1 MYIYKIIIQNF
12 RNLQNFTWKPDEN
25 INVLFGHNGCGKTN
39 IAEALSYL
47 FTPNRFRTY
56 FERSDYYLGCPSNKI
71 IIQAWLAD
79 IASFD
84 AELSLKIQHIDN
96 NDKFVADDCEQET
109 RQVLILQLES
119 AADDKMEW
127 SFVLS
132 TGLQLCSIKDRA
144 AINYNYIDTARN
156 PVREVGLQEK
166 SVFYQL
172 AKDTIGDEL
181 EAISKDVVSYANRK
195 LAESSVLTK
204 YLESIKEMGKLD
216 VIEKYKLLLKNPESS
231 WNNSGYELGTLA
243 GDAELSFDKQSSGIQ
258 NLFLL
263 LLMKKKLE
271 GAGIVFIEELEQSL
285 EPKNQRY
292 IAEEYRKLNVGQLFI
307 TSHSVDI
314 ISRFDYKNI
323 FVVLPTEAKRLFEGQ
338 SESFMKEVTRT
349 NRKDFISSLM
359 ANNILLVEGESELGS
374 FPIYSFVN
382 GLSFSYLDIEILRV
396 GGKGHFKTYV
406 DAYKKL
412 GKNVFAFL
420 DNDSD
425 VAKTVQSIKDSAD
438 KIILANND
446 YEEMIFPY
454 ISQYAK
460 DLSSLVDFQNIK
472 NKLCSI
478 LAKDEEKCSGHEKRI
493 RPYLVGHEVELASL
507 SDYKDLIKYP
517 RWFCYMLHDSFATTY
532 YATAIANMIAEKTGA
547 PLFFVDLVN
556 CIKGLTENLELQNG
570 ETNVWKIKRR

>member
-1 MYIYKIIIQNF
+1 M
-12 RNLQNFTWKPDEN
+12 
-25 INVLFGHNGCGKTN
+25 
-39 IAEALSYL
+39 
-47 FTPNRFRTY
+47 
-56 FERSDYYLGCPSNKI
+56 
-71 IIQAWLAD
+71 
-79 IASFD
+79 
-84 AELSLKIQHIDN
+84 
-96 NDKFVADDCEQET
+96 
-109 RQVLILQLES
+109 
-119 AADDKMEW
+119 
-127 SFVLS
+127 
-132 TGLQLCSIKDRA
+132 
-144 AINYNYIDTARN
+144 
-156 PVREVGLQEK
+156 
-166 SVFYQL
+166 
-172 AKDTIGDEL
+172 
-181 EAISKDVVSYANRK
+181 
-195 LAESSVLTK
+195 
-204 YLESIKEMGKLD
+204 
-216 VIEKYKLLLKNPESS
+216 
-231 WNNSGYELGTLA
+231 
-243 GDAELSFDKQSSGIQ
+243 
-258 NLFLL
+258 
-263 LLMKKKLE
+263 
-271 GAGIVFIEELEQSL
+271 
-285 EPKNQRY
+285 
-292 IAEEYRKLNVGQLFI
+292 
-307 TSHSVDI
+307 
-314 ISRFDYKNI
+314 
-323 FVVLPTEAKRLFEGQ
+323 
-338 SESFMKEVTRT
+338 
-349 NRKDFISSLM
+349 
-359 ANNILLVEGESELGS
+359 GS

-412 GKNVFAFL
+412 GKNVFASL

-507 SDYKDLIKYP
+507 S

-556 CIKGLTENLELQNG
+556 CIKGLTENLELQDG

>member
-1 MYIYKIIIQNF
+1 
-12 RNLQNFTWKPDEN
+12 
-25 INVLFGHNGCGKTN
+25 
-39 IAEALSYL
+39 
-47 FTPNRFRTY
+47 
-56 FERSDYYLGCPSNKI
+56 
-71 IIQAWLAD
+71 D

-84 AELSLKIQHIDN
+84 AELSLKIQHIDK

-314 ISRFDYKNI
+314 ISRFGYKNI

-338 SESFMKEVTRT
+338 SDSFMKEVTRT
-349 NRKDFISSLM
+349 NRKDYISSLM

-396 GGKGHFKTYV
+396 G
-406 DAYKKL
+406 
-412 GKNVFAFL
+412 
-420 DNDSD
+420 
-425 VAKTVQSIKDSAD
+425 
-438 KIILANND
+438 
-446 YEEMIFPY
+446 
-454 ISQYAK
+454 
-460 DLSSLVDFQNIK
+460 
-472 NKLCSI
+472 
-478 LAKDEEKCSGHEKRI
+478 
-493 RPYLVGHEVELASL
+493 
-507 SDYKDLIKYP
+507 
-517 RWFCYMLHDSFATTY
+517 
-532 YATAIANMIAEKTGA
+532 
-547 PLFFVDLVN
+547 
-556 CIKGLTENLELQNG
+556 
-570 ETNVWKIKRR
+570 